1 MHHATRVEEAR
12 REEASWS
19 RRQFVK
25 LAPSFTLMLAGG
37 FATPSHADQPD
48 LVAAAEK
55 EGGVMVYGDS
65 SMVPQ
70 LVAGF
75 AKRYPKIRVSS
86 VPGGGWDTYNRIVIE
101 KGAGR
106 TLADVFVANDDTV
119 LTGSN
124 AGMWDKLGT
133 TASYPADSVVDAAN
147 YVIVYRMLTTVM
159 YNTEATKGLTMPKD
173 WDDFAHLGDEWK
185 GLIITAD
192 PRNSGTALCV
202 LTALYQTYG
211 KERASAILAG
221 LKRSGVEI
229 APNTGVQ
236 VAKIMSGERPLS
248 VTLHMAFF
256 MEMKKKG
263 APVDYLLPA
272 SGAMMQ
278 VDGMAVTKG
287 APHPNAGRLFVD
299 FTMSPEGA
307 AIVAE
312 NGDYP
317 AGSDSVAPAG
327 FPLRPSLKIMGQ
339 GPAEMIRDRQAVIDW
354 WKSAMGVT

>member
-1 MHHATRVEEAR
+1 MQRATHGGPAG
-12 REEASWS
+12 WS
-19 RRQFVK
+19 RRQLVK
-25 LAPSFTLMLAGG
+25 LASSSALMVVGRLPPA
-37 FATPSHADQPD
+37 FAEQPD

-55 EGGVMVYGDS
+55 EGTVMVYGDS

-75 AKRYPKIRVSS
+75 AKRYPKIRVAS
-86 VPGGGWDTYNRIVIE
+86 VPGGGWETYNRIVIE

-106 TLADVFVANDDTV
+106 ILADVFVANDDTV

-124 AGMWDKLGT
+124 AGGWDKLAT
-133 TASYPADSVVDAAN
+133 TAGYPADSVVDAAN

-159 YNTEATKGLTMPKD
+159 YNSDATKGLKMPRD
-173 WDDFAHLGDEWK
+173 WEDFAHIGDEWK

-202 LTALYQTYG
+202 FTALYQTLG
-211 KERASAILAG
+211 KERAGAILEG
-221 LKRSGVEI
+221 LKRVGTEI

-248 VTLHMAFF
+248 PTLHMAFF

-263 APVDYLLPA
+263 APVEYLLPA

-278 VDGMAVTKG
+278 VDGIAITKG
-287 APHPNAGRLFVD
+287 ASHPNAARLFMD

-307 AIVAE
+307 AIVAD

-317 AGSDSVAPAG
+317 AGSDSIIPTG
-327 FPLRPSLKIMGQ
+327 FPPRSSLKIIGG
-339 GPAEMIRDRQAVIDW
+339 GPADLIRDRQAVIDW
-354 WKSAMGVT
+354 WKGAMGIT